1 MSQVNKSKD
10 KCTKVS
16 TAGLGEPEQ
25 ARLQMVPPAA
35 SWPSAEPHI
44 QSEVHLAFPN
54 LPFPPRLC
62 SWLPATLPSLPPG
75 PWLFSEPPSWDL
87 TQHIWEHLS
96 EPRPRSLGFQGG
108 SDRKESA
115 CNVEDHGSAPG

>member
-54 LPFPPRLC
+54 LPFPP
-62 SWLPATLPSLPPG
+62 
-75 PWLFSEPPSWDL
+75 
-87 TQHIWEHLS
+87 
-96 EPRPRSLGFQGG
+96 
-108 SDRKESA
+108 
-115 CNVEDHGSAPG
+115 GSAPGFLPHCPPCHLDPGSSLSLPRGTSLSTSGSTF